1 MIGIRGKARV
11 LDELGDKVLEALA
24 ASVTGARR
32 DFLRYQAALPDFAAQ
47 ASSRGSANWIHDR
60 LWHHVR
66 ALLDD
71 VDDVLLID
79 LGVTREIVL
88 GGRYR
93 IRMKRHRPPAQV
105 ATYPT
110 QTAMDFMSQ
119 APQQLV
125 LDGLEQVNLIA
136 GYVWFGDSSE
146 IGPAVLSMRDGQDNV
161 LWVHELPETDLG
173 RSSNVATPLPPRDEH
188 ANTQVRL
195 RLERLRSDDPRPQ
208 EL

>member
-1 MIGIRGKARV
+1 MIDIRDKARV

-32 DFLRYQAALPDFAAQ
+32 DFLRYQTTLPDFAAQ

-79 LGVTREIVL
+79 LGVTREVVL

-93 IRMKRHRPPAQV
+93 IRMKRHHPPAQV

-110 QTAMDFMSQ
+110 QTAMHFMSQ
-119 APQQLV
+119 APEQLV
-125 LDGLEQVNLIA
+125 LEGLEQVNLIA
-136 GYVWFGDSSE
+136 GYVWFGDSAE
-146 IGPAVLSMRDGQDNV
+146 IGTAVLSLRDGQDNV
-161 LWVHELPETDLG
+161 LWVHELPETDLD
-173 RSSNVATPLPPRDEH
+173 RSANVATPLPPRDEH
-188 ANTQVRL
+188 ENTQVRL
-195 RLERLRSDDPRPQ
+195 RLERLRSDDPRSQ

>member
-1 MIGIRGKARV
+1 MIGIRDKARV

-32 DFLRYQAALPDFAAQ
+32 DLLRYQATLPDFAAQ

-79 LGVTREIVL
+79 LGVTREVVL

-93 IRMKRHRPPAQV
+93 IRMKRHHPPAQV

-110 QTAMDFMSQ
+110 PTAMDFMSQ
-119 APQQLV
+119 TPEQLV
-125 LDGLEQVNLIA
+125 LEGLELVNLIA

-161 LWVHELPETDLG
+161 LWVHVLPETGID
-173 RSSNVATPLPPRDEH
+173 RSANVTTPLPPRDEH
-188 ANTQVRL
+188 ENTQVRL
-195 RLERLRSDDPRPQ
+195 RLERLRDDDPRSQ

>member
-1 MIGIRGKARV
+1 MIGIRDKARV

-24 ASVTGARR
+24 ASVTGARK
-32 DFLRYQAALPDFAAQ
+32 DFLRYQATLPDFAAQ

-71 VDDVLLID
+71 VDEVFLID
-79 LGVTREIVL
+79 LGVTREVVL

-93 IRMKRHRPPAQV
+93 IRMKRHHPPAQV

-119 APQQLV
+119 APEQLV
-125 LDGLEQVNLIA
+125 LEGLEQVNLIA
-136 GYVWFGDSSE
+136 GYVWFGDSAE

-161 LWVHELPETDLG
+161 LWIHVLPETGID
-173 RSSNVATPLPPRDEH
+173 RSANVATPLPPRHEH
-188 ANTQVRL
+188 ENTQVRL
-195 RLERLRSDDPRPQ
+195 RLERLRNDDPRPQ